1 MSENEVVTL
10 SDAEIV
16 AKGLVEGGLC
26 PKCLRPL
33 ADEADLANDR
43 SGVCYDASIRAS
55 ALLCGIDVDEPRY
68 ADDLSCYESRLVE
81 ALRETCDTI
90 DVLLDDL
97 RRVSEV
103 HKTNVEVLRIESVT
117 RARLAGM
124 NEGNHNGKRL
134 AAESKALSDAAKML
148 QGPDTREASD
158 VIDHGRKS
166 LINWREILSE
176 VKS

>member
-1 MSENEVVTL
+1 MDTEMTM
-10 SDAEIV
+10 AEIV
-16 AKGLVEGGLC
+16 AKGLC
-26 PKCLRPL
+26 PKCIRPL

-55 ALLCGIDVDEPRY
+55 ALLCGIEEPEMKSKG
-68 ADDLSCYESRLVE
+68 DLSCLESRLFE
-81 ALRETCDTI
+81 ALTGACDSL

-134 AAESKALSDAAKML
+134 AAESKALSDAAKMI
-148 QGPDTREASD
+148 QGPDTRDAAD
-158 VIDHGRKS
+158 VIAHGKKS